1 MPVAPQTGFPT
12 VDEVTTLWRAI
23 VNDTFPGVGGN
34 QGRICS
40 NDAPFTLPFLN
51 SAFRTLQRKLRL
63 EGVTFPIIDGVILQ
77 NLTPV
82 VTVDSAVQVYVGFDG
97 YYDGTVLHA
106 TPKLPSNFMQP
117 LFLWEQTVGTGFD
130 YQPMSPPN
138 GSVLPS
144 VLQGPNLCSWEW
156 RTYRIYM
163 VGATMLKNLRLR
175 YQSGQPPLDIPPAD
189 FATTAINILD
199 CQEALANM
207 MAAMY
212 GRARGANPQ
221 TIATIEQAAQDAVSD
236 MAEEYVRQA
245 QGNPNRR
252 IPYGNGGSG
261 SDNDGNGSLGQSG
274 VGN

>member
-1 MPVAPQTGFPT
+1 MPIANQAGMPT
-12 VDEVTTLWRAI
+12 VEDVTTLWRSI
-23 VNDTFPGVGGN
+23 VNDTFTGVGGK

-40 NDAPFTLPFLN
+40 DDAPFTLPFLN
-51 SAFRTLQRKLRL
+51 SAFRTLQRKLRI
-63 EGVTFPIIDGVILQ
+63 EGVTFPIKDNVILQ

-82 VTVDSAVQVYVGFDG
+82 VRVDPAVQVYVGFNG

-106 TPKLPSNFMQP
+106 NPRLPSDLMQP

-130 YQPMSPPN
+130 YQPMDVPN

-144 VLQGPNLCSWEW
+144 VQQGPNLCAWDW
-156 RTYRIYM
+156 RNYRIYM

-189 FATTAINILD
+189 FATTSINILD

-221 TIATIEQAAQDAVSD
+221 TIASIDQAVEQAIDD
-236 MAEEYVRQA
+236 MASEYVRQS

-252 IPYGNGGSG
+252 IPYGNGGSN
-261 SDNDGNGSLGQSG
+261 NDGNGSLGQSG
-274 VGN
+274 VGS